1 MRPAVSQGRAQLAGS
16 MPDEGK
22 LSFSIVLPLRN
33 EADLDALLQR
43 LYDPSS
49 ADYRQFLSVADFTE
63 RFAPTAADY
72 ATVLTFAKANGLEV
86 TGTPANRMV
95 IPLKGTVAAINTAL
109 HVRMSLYQHPT
120 ENRVFFSP
128 DREPSLALSVPVAH
142 ISGLNNFSVPKPMMH
157 RAADG
162 RMAAAVTG
170 SGPNGS
176 YLAGDMR
183 TAYYGGTQLTG
194 MGQAVGLLEFGGYD
208 LNDVKQTFSSVGT
221 SYAVPINNVLLDGA
235 TGLSNGSD
243 GEQVLDIVQAIG
255 MAPGLS
261 QVRVYIGTDDADILN
276 SMASENIA
284 KSLSCSWGWYPDDPG
299 TDDVFFKEFAAQGQ
313 SFFVASGDYGAWDT
327 EIAPWVYPAE
337 DAYVTTVGGT
347 HLTTVG
353 AGGPWQAETSWNGPP
368 YGSGGGISP
377 DGIAIPSWQTGAVTA
392 ANGGSTSFRNAPD
405 VSMEGDF
412 DNYNCEEGICAGDNA
427 GTSFAAP
434 RWAAFTALI
443 NQQAAEMGTSPV
455 GGIGFLN
462 PALYAIGS
470 GTRYANDFHD
480 ILTGDNLTEGQPIWF
495 NAGTGYDLVT
505 GWGSPTGQN
514 LINELAGPQTLGFW
528 LSASSSTVQVNP
540 GGNGSTSISIVDAGG
555 FTGKVQLAVTSALPT
570 GVIAAW
576 GTNPTTGSSVL
587 ALTAASTATNTTTT
601 LTITGTSG
609 SINETTHVTLAVH
622 PPAFS
627 LSASPDTLGVL
638 AGSPTTASVIVTPLF
653 GFTGSVALT
662 ASGLPAGVTATFG
675 TNPTSGTTLLTLQAT
690 SAAVAATSNITITG
704 KSGQLTATMIVPI
717 TVLKPTFKLANNG
730 DVTLGTGAS
739 ASNTIYVEN
748 YYGFQGAVTLS
759 VAGLPSGLSA
769 TFGTNPTTSASYL
782 TFTPSSTTPLGT
794 STVTV
799 TGQSGS
805 LSATTTFKVNVVA
818 PSFTLTQLG
827 TVQIGKGTTTTV
839 PVYVNPMYGFTGAV
853 NLAIAGLPSG
863 VTASLTPNPTPGNST
878 LTLTASST
886 AAIGASAVTVTGTS
900 GSLKATASMTLEVF
914 VPTFTLSN
922 NGPVSIAPGTST
934 TMPLSVNA
942 LYGFTGSVN
951 LTVAGLPS
959 GITAAISPN
968 PTTGA
973 ASITL
978 TASTATALGNGTL
991 TVTGSSGTQTATT
1004 SIPLT
1009 VGLGTFTLYASGSVT
1024 LGVGSSAQESVSI
1037 YPGSGLTGGVT
1048 LSLAGLPSGVTASIS
1063 PNPTTDYAFVNL
1075 VADSTAKPG
1084 NYTVTINGTST
1095 NAKAASTTFA
1105 LTVGAPSFT
1114 LSNYGGQTQVG
1125 QGSSATITIIMSPV
1139 NGFLGTAH
1147 LTVSGL
1153 PSGVMASFAPALI
1166 TGGSSTLMFT
1176 ATSTATVGTSTV
1188 TVTGT
1193 SGSTTATT
1201 SFPLQVGVPTFTLS
1215 TGGVSI
1221 TPGGTASGYVSVN
1234 PTFGFTGSATLSVS
1248 GLPAGVTGSFA
1259 PDVVTGNSQ
1268 LNLTA
1273 SGTAAMGVSTVTV
1286 TGVSGSV
1293 KATSTFLLTIAPGT
1307 FYLQAGNGFAQF
1319 AAGAT
1324 VTSTVSVLWSNPVT
1338 TGDVVLGISGL
1349 PAGVTATFSPT
1360 STSTTSVLTLIA
1372 ASTAATGNTNLTIT
1386 GTLGKTTTTTNF
1398 QIQIQPMS
1406 FSLSGPYSYT
1416 IGQGQSATT
1425 SIYITPVSGFT
1436 GTVNLSASGLPA
1448 GVTASFSPT
1457 ATQTGST
1464 LTLTASSTAALAGSV
1479 VTITGTSGSV
1489 TASTQFPLTVS
1500 PLSFNLGIGST
1511 SLGLGT
1517 SSPVSVYVQGQ
1528 NGFSGAVTLAVS
1540 GLPSGVTAT
1549 VSPNPATSNA
1559 TITLTASAS
1568 ASVGQYNAVVTGTSG
1583 KLTAS
1588 SLLNITVAAPSFTL
1602 SSYGG
1607 LSLGQGA
1614 STQTSV
1620 QVNPLNGFTGSV
1632 QLSVTG
1638 LPSGVS
1644 ASFLPTPT
1652 NSNSTLTLTAST
1664 TAPLGQYNATL
1675 VGTYGTQIV
1684 TIPLNLSI
1692 YAPKFTLSTYQ
1703 APTLAPGSS
1712 TPISVGISSM
1722 YGFSGAVHL
1731 SASGLPAGVTATFSP
1746 ASATTQS
1753 TLTFTAATSAI
1764 AGESNITVS
1773 GVSGTATSTVI
1784 VPLTIAAPTFT
1795 LWGQGISV
1803 GIGSSNSGTIYV
1815 STNNGFTQP
1824 VQFAASGVPSGITV
1838 GFSPNPGT
1846 GSTVMTVA
1854 AAKTLVAGQYLFTV
1868 TGTGGGQTATSQ
1880 VQVDAGVPSFTLYA
1894 YSVSVSA
1901 GSSSNEYISVSPT
1914 YGFSGAV
1921 QFSATGLPAGVT
1933 ASFSPSSS
1941 TSSTNMTLNT
1951 TTAVK
1956 PGQYNLN
1963 VVGTSGS
1970 QVKTAPVVLTVLAP
1984 SFSVADY
1991 DAPLVGQGNTVTTY
2005 VYVQSQTGFEGS
2017 VNLSITGL
2025 PSGVTAA
2032 FSPNPATNSSILS
2045 LTASSTTSVG
2055 QYTATVKGTS
2065 GALSATTQL
2074 NFTVGTPSFSL
2085 STYGGIQIGAGT
2097 TGQQYISEN
2106 PAFGFAG
2113 SVQYSVSG
2121 LPAGVTGTFSPV
2133 TSTSG
2138 TSLVLAVAST
2148 VQPGQYS
2155 FTVTGKSGS
2164 LVVSVPVS
2172 VLVVSPAFTLN
2183 VYGGTS
2189 IGRGTSGTVN
2199 VYINGQNGF
2208 TGAVQLTASGLPSG
2222 VTATISPNP
2231 ATGTS
2236 VLTLTAS
2243 SAASLGQY
2251 TVTLKGVSGTQ
2262 SASTAFTVGVYVPT
2276 FQLGS
2281 TGNSLNIG
2289 QGTSAGS
2296 YITINNLYGF
2306 TGQVQLSV
2314 SGLPAGVTATFSA
2327 NPTTSQSLLTLT
2339 ASSTAALAQSTLTIT
2354 GTSGTQT
2361 ATTTLQL
2368 GIYAPTFSITGGT
2381 AVSLFQGS
2389 STTDYLYINAPYGLT
2404 APVQL
2409 ALTGL
2414 PSGVTASISPN
2425 PTTYSSAV
2433 TLSAASNVVPGLY
2446 SITVS
2451 GTSGAQS
2458 ATSGFTLYVP
2468 TVATTTT
2475 ATINTTS
2482 FPESSP
2488 GSVSVHVS
2496 CNSACGK
2503 VLYQEDGANWA
2514 TVTLDANGNYSSHGS
2529 LPNATPGQ
2537 HTMTVTYLGNAQY
2550 AASTSNTV
2558 SFTILPPAT
2567 TTTATINTA
2576 SFPASAPGSV
2586 SVHVSCNSACG
2597 KVLFQEDGANW
2608 ATVTL
2613 DANGNYSS
2621 HGSLPNTTV
2630 GQHTMTVTYLGSAQY
2645 ASSMSNTV
2653 NFTILQ

>member
-1 MRPAVSQGRAQLAGS
+1 MGDFRSCVRPFCVFLCACLQCVFGGRSRRFIGCAILTVFVVFAAHAESSLQRLSGHVRPAVSQGKAQLAGS
-16 MPDEGK
+16 MRDDAK
-22 LSFSIVLPLRN
+22 LNFSIILPLRN
-33 EADLDALLQR
+33 EADLNVLLQR

-63 RFAPTAADY
+63 KFAPTAADY
-72 ATVLTFAKANGLEV
+72 ATVVAFAKANGLEV

-95 IPLKGTVAAINTAL
+95 VPLKGTVAAINTAL

-176 YLAGDMR
+176 YLPNDMR

-194 MGQAVGLLEFGGYD
+194 AGQAVGLLEFGGYD

-221 SYAVPINNVLLDGA
+221 SYTVPINNVLLDGA

-261 QVRVYIGTDDADILN
+261 QVRVYIGSDDADILN

-327 EIAPWVYPAE
+327 GIAPWVYPAE

-377 DGIAIPSWQTGAVTA
+377 DSIAIPSWQTGVVTA

-412 DNYNCEEGICAGDNA
+412 DNYNCEEGACAGDNA

-434 RWAAFTALI
+434 RWAAFTALV
-443 NQQAAEMGTSPV
+443 NQQAEETGTAPA

-480 ILTGDNLTEGQPIWF
+480 IVTGDNLTEGQPTWF

-514 LINELAGPQTLGFW
+514 LINELAGTQTLGFW
-528 LSASSSTVQVNP
+528 LSASSSTIQVNP
-540 GGNGSTSISIVDAGG
+540 GGKGSTSISVVDAGG

-587 ALTAASTATNTTTT
+587 TLTAASTAANTTTA

-609 SINETTHVTLAVH
+609 SIRETTQITLAVH

-627 LSASPDTLGVL
+627 LSASPDNLTVL

-653 GFTGSVALT
+653 GFIGSVALT

-675 TNPTSGTTLLTLQAT
+675 TNPTSGTALLTLQAT

-704 KSGQLTATMIVPI
+704 KSGQLTATTIVPI
-717 TVLKPTFKLANNG
+717 TVVKPTFKLVNNG
-730 DVTLGTGAS
+730 DVTLGVATS
-739 ASNTIYVEN
+739 ASNIIYVED

-759 VAGLPSGLSA
+759 VAGLPSGMSA

-818 PSFTLTQLG
+818 PSFTVTQLG

-886 AAIGASAVTVTGTS
+886 AAIGMSAVTVTGTS
-900 GSLKATASMTLEVF
+900 GSLKATASMTLQVF
-914 VPTFTLSN
+914 VPTFTLSS
-922 NGPVSIAPGTST
+922 NGPVSIAPGNST
-934 TMPLSVNA
+934 TIPLSVNA

-959 GITAAISPN
+959 GMTAAISPN
-968 PTTGA
+968 PSTGT

-978 TASTATALGNGTL
+978 TASMATALGNSTL
-991 TVTGSSGTQTATT
+991 TVTGNSGTQASTT

-1009 VGLGTFTLYASGSVT
+1009 VGLGTFTLSASESVA

-1037 YPGSGLTGGVT
+1037 YPGFGLTGGVT

-1063 PNPTTDYAFVNL
+1063 PNPTTGYALVNL
-1075 VADSTAKPG
+1075 VADNTAKPG
-1084 NYTVTINGTST
+1084 NYTVTVNGTAT

-1114 LSNYGGQTQVG
+1114 LSNYGQTQVG
-1125 QGSSATITIIMSPV
+1125 QGSSATNTIIMSPV

-1153 PSGVMASFAPALI
+1153 PSGVTASFSPALV

-1201 SFPLQVGVPTFTLS
+1201 SFPLQVGVPSFTLS
-1215 TGGVSI
+1215 TGGASI
-1221 TPGGTASGYVSVN
+1221 SPGGTTSDYVSV
-1234 PTFGFTGSATLSVS
+1234 TRIFGFTGSATLSVS

-1273 SGTAAMGVSTVTV
+1273 SGTAATGVSTVTV
-1286 TGVSGSV
+1286 TGVSGSL

-1307 FYLQAGNGFAQF
+1307 FSLQAGNGVVQF
-1319 AAGAT
+1319 APGTT
-1324 VTSTVSVLWSNPVT
+1324 VTSTVSVLWSTPVPE
-1338 TGDVVLGISGL
+1338 GNVALSISGL
-1349 PAGVTATFSPT
+1349 PAGVTAAFSPT

-1372 ASTAATGNTNLTIT
+1372 ASTAATANTNLTIT
-1386 GTLGKTTTTTNF
+1386 GTLGKTTTTTTF
-1398 QIQIQPMS
+1398 QIQIQPKS
-1406 FSLSGPYSYT
+1406 FLVSGPYSYT
-1416 IGQGQSATT
+1416 VGQGQSVT
-1425 SIYITPVSGFT
+1425 SPIYITPVSGFT

-1479 VTITGTSGSV
+1479 VTITGTSGLV
-1489 TASTQFPLTVS
+1489 TASTQFPLIVS
-1500 PLSFNLGIGST
+1500 APAFNLVTGST

-1517 SSPVSVYVQGQ
+1517 SAPVSVYVQGQ
-1528 NGFSGAVTLAVS
+1528 NGFSGGVTLAIS

-1549 VSPNPATSNA
+1549 ISPNPTTSNA

-1568 ASVGQYNAVVTGTSG
+1568 ASVGQYNAVVAGTSG

-1602 SSYGG
+1602 STYGAI
-1607 LSLGQGA
+1607 SLGQGA
-1614 STQTSV
+1614 STQTNV
-1620 QVNPLNGFTGSV
+1620 QVSPVNGFTGSV

-1638 LPSGVS
+1638 LPSGIS

-1652 NSNSTLTLTAST
+1652 NSNSTLTLTASS

-1684 TIPLNLSI
+1684 SIPLNLSI
-1692 YAPKFTLSTYQ
+1692 YAPKFILSTYQ
-1703 APTLAPGSS
+1703 TATLTPGSS
-1712 TPISVGISSM
+1712 SQISVGISSM
-1722 YGFSGAVHL
+1722 YGFSSAVRL

-1746 ASATTQS
+1746 SSATTQS

-1764 AGESNITVS
+1764 PGEFNVTVS
-1773 GVSGTATSTVI
+1773 GVSGTTTSTVV

-1795 LWGQGISV
+1795 LSGSGISL
-1803 GIGSSNSGTIYV
+1803 GIGSSTSEAIYV

-1838 GFSPNPGT
+1838 AFSPNPGI
-1846 GSTVMTVA
+1846 GSTVMTVT

-1880 VQVDAGVPSFTLYA
+1880 IQVDAGIPSFTLYA
-1894 YSVSVSA
+1894 YNMSVGA
-1901 GSSSNEYISVSPT
+1901 GYSSNEYISVSPT

-1941 TSSTNMTLNT
+1941 TSSTNMTLSIM
-1951 TTAVK
+1951 TAVQ

-1963 VVGTSGS
+1963 VVGTSGT
-1970 QVKTAPVVLTVLAP
+1970 QVKTVPVMLTVLAP
-1984 SFSVADY
+1984 SFSIVDY
-1991 DAPLVGQGNTVTTY
+1991 DTPLVGQGNTVTTY
-2005 VYVQSQTGFEGS
+2005 VSVQSQTGFAGS
-2017 VNLSITGL
+2017 VSFSISGL

-2032 FSPNPATNSSILS
+2032 FSPNPATNSSALN
-2045 LTASSTTSVG
+2045 LTASSTTPVG
-2055 QYTATVKGTS
+2055 QYSATVKGTS

-2074 NFTVGTPSFSL
+2074 IFTVGTPSFTL
-2085 STYGGIQIGAGT
+2085 TAYGGGQIGAGT

-2106 PAFGFAG
+2106 PTFGFTG

-2138 TSLVLAVAST
+2138 TSLTLAVAST

-2155 FTVTGKSGS
+2155 YTVTGRSGS
-2164 LVVSVPVS
+2164 LVVSVPS
-2172 VLVVSPAFTLN
+2172 SILVVSPTFTLN
-2183 VYGGTS
+2183 VYGEVSIGQGTS
-2189 IGRGTSGTVN
+2189 STVD
-2199 VYINGQNGF
+2199 VYINEQSGF
-2208 TGAVQLTASGLPSG
+2208 TGAVQLTVSGLPSG
-2222 VTATISPNP
+2222 VTAAISPNP
-2231 ATGTS
+2231 ATGAS

-2243 SAASLGQY
+2243 SAASLGRY
-2251 TVTLKGVSGTQ
+2251 TVTLKGVSGAQ
-2262 SASTAFTVGVYVPT
+2262 SALTTFTVGVYKPT
-2276 FQLGS
+2276 FLLGNTES
-2281 TGNSLNIG
+2281 SLNIA

-2296 YITINNLYGF
+2296 YITINDLYGF

-2314 SGLPAGVTATFSA
+2314 SGLPAGVTAAFSA

-2339 ASSTAALAQSTLTIT
+2339 ASSTAALGQNTLTIT

-2368 GIYAPTFSITGGT
+2368 AIYTPTFSITAGT
-2381 AVSLFQGS
+2381 PSSLVQGS
-2389 STTDYLYINAPYGLT
+2389 STTDYLYINASYGLP

-2425 PTTYSSAV
+2425 PTTYSSTV
-2433 TLSAASNVVPGLY
+2433 TLNAAGNVVPGQY

-2451 GTSGAQS
+2451 GTAGAQS
-2458 ATSGFTLYVP
+2458 ATTSFTLYVP
-2468 TVATTTT
+2468 TLATTTT

-2482 FPESSP
+2482 FPASSP

-2503 VLYQEDGANWA
+2503 VLYQEDGVNWA
-2514 TVTLDANGNYSSHGS
+2514 TATLDANGNFSSHGS
-2529 LPNATPGQ
+2529 LPNTTPGQ
-2537 HTMTVTYLGNAQY
+2537 HTMTVTYLGSAQY

-2558 SFTILPPAT
+2558 SFTIL
-2567 TTTATINTA
+2567 
-2576 SFPASAPGSV
+2576 
-2586 SVHVSCNSACG
+2586 
-2597 KVLFQEDGANW
+2597 Q
-2608 ATVTL
+2608 
-2613 DANGNYSS
+2613 
-2621 HGSLPNTTV
+2621 
-2630 GQHTMTVTYLGSAQY
+2630 
-2645 ASSMSNTV
+2645 
-2653 NFTILQ
+2653 